1 MAKKTAFTR
10 EYLDN
15 WPRFYYQTNDMALRK
30 TCLEEYLRE
39 HPDSRDDLRRMEVYK
54 RRYTEG
60 FRKRDNYFM
69 AFTLL
74 KAESESS
81 RLFNQKQR
89 ESNIRTCLIDLDIL
103 SDKEPDEIQIAEWR
117 HFAREWMKNAWEGTA
132 YSSNLMGL
140 MKVSE
145 RDKAMRIA
153 NDIRTITYVLPREV
167 LLEKQASVLRSL
179 LEDAFREYAED
190 ADDILKTT
198 R

>member
-1 MAKKTAFTR
+1 
-10 EYLDN
+10 
-15 WPRFYYQTNDMALRK
+15 
-30 TCLEEYLRE
+30 
-39 HPDSRDDLRRMEVYK
+39 MEVYK

>member
-1 MAKKTAFTR
+1 MAKKAAFTK
-10 EYLDN
+10 EYLDE

-30 TCLEEYLRE
+30 TCLEEYLKE
-39 HPDSRDDLRRMEVYK
+39 HPDSNDDLRRMEVYK

-89 ESNIRTCLIDLDIL
+89 EANIRTCLIDLDIL
-103 SDKEPDEIQIAEWR
+103 SDKEPDEIQIAEWK
-117 HFAREWMKNAWEGTA
+117 HFAKEWMKNAWEGTA
-132 YSSNLMGL
+132 YSNNLMGL

-145 RDKAMRIA
+145 RDKAMRI
-153 NDIRTITYVLPREV
+153 EV